1 MTSYELLEVNLT
13 PAQSKKLIQAM
24 ENRSPVNLTLPKK
37 SIVPGGA
44 YPLMLTK
51 AQMNKVKK
59 NGEDGKGVS
68 LHLSPRQMK
77 ESYAVSEQM
86 GTGFIQDAKKW
97 IKKNVLPIAKAVAPV
112 VKPLIKPAVGAL
124 AEKAIPGSGKRAT
137 DLLGSLGLGAQ
148 GGCVMCPMCMRM
160 MGDASASG
168 LSLFGQPLQ
177 GNGLSL
183 PGSGLGDDVNTKE
196 QLALF

>member
-1 MTSYELLEVNLT
+1 MTEYELLEVNLT
-13 PAQSKKLIQAM
+13 PAQSKKLIQSM
-24 ENRSPVNLTLPKK
+24 ENRAAVNLTVPRK
-37 SIVPGGA
+37 SMVKGGA

-51 AQMNKVKK
+51 AQMAKVKK
-59 NGEDGKGVS
+59 NGAQDKGVA
-68 LHLSPRQMK
+68 LHLSPRQLK

-86 GTGFIQDAKKW
+86 GTGFIQDVTKW
-97 IKKNVLPIAKAVAPV
+97 LKKNVVPVAKAVAPI

-124 AEKAIPGSGKRAT
+124 AEKASPGAGKKAT
-137 DLLGSLGLGAQ
+137 DILGRFGLGAQ
-148 GGCVMCPMCMRM
+148 GGCMMCPMCMRM
-160 MGDASASG
+160 MGDASAEG

-183 PGSGLGDDVNTKE
+183 PGSGLGDETATKE